1 MRLLKIIEK
10 PKRLRHYFLCSEGCL
25 SSPVFFCKNMII
37 GGLEKMTLIDYPGQV
52 AAIVFTKGCNF
63 RCRFC
68 YNPLLVWPDQET
80 DEKKYE
86 KTCPFISEDEFF
98 LFLENRKGKLDGVV
112 ISGGEPTMHRDL
124 PEFIKK
130 IKTLGYKIKLD
141 TNGTNPQALQKILN
155 QQLVDYLAMDLKAPP
170 SKYQEVVGVKVN
182 CQNLEKSVK
191 IIIGSGL
198 PHEFRTTIVP
208 GLIDLADVSVMGEF
222 IAGAD
227 AWYLQ
232 KFKSDV
238 ELVDRSLE
246 RRLPFSEVEMQDM
259 LDLAKGYVKFCELR

>member
-1 MRLLKIIEK
+1 
-10 PKRLRHYFLCSEGCL
+10 
-25 SSPVFFCKNMII
+25 MII

-63 RCRFC
+63 RCHFC

-86 KTCPFISEDEFF
+86 KTCPLISEDEFF
-98 LFLENRKGKLDGVV
+98 LFLKNRVGKLDGVV
-112 ISGGEPTMHRDL
+112 ITGGEPTMHRDL
-124 PEFIKK
+124 PEFIKR
-130 IKTLGYKIKLD
+130 IKDLGYKIKLD
-141 TNGTNPQALQKILN
+141 TNGTNPQMLTEILHQK
-155 QQLVDYLAMDLKAPP
+155 LVDYLAMDLKAPFN
-170 SKYQEVVGVKVN
+170 KYQEVVGVSIN

-191 IIIGSGL
+191 MIIESGL

-208 GLIDLADVSVMGEF
+208 GLIEPADISVMGEL
-222 IAGAD
+222 IAGAN

-238 ELVDRSLE
+238 ELVDRGLE
-246 RRLPFSEVEMQDM
+246 KKSAFSEIEMQDM
-259 LDLAKGYVKFCELR
+259 LDLAKKYVKLCELR

>member
-1 MRLLKIIEK
+1 
-10 PKRLRHYFLCSEGCL
+10 
-25 SSPVFFCKNMII
+25 MII

-63 RCRFC
+63 RCHFC

-80 DEKKYE
+80 DERKYE
-86 KTCPFISEDEFF
+86 KTCPLISEDEFF
-98 LFLENRKGKLDGVV
+98 LFLESRKGKLDGVV
-112 ISGGEPTMHRDL
+112 ITGGEPTMHKDL
-124 PEFIKK
+124 PEFIKR

-141 TNGTNPQALQKILN
+141 TNGTNPQVLEKILN
-155 QQLVDYLAMDLKAPP
+155 QKLVDYLAMDLKAPL
-170 SKYQEVVGVKVN
+170 SKYQEVVGVGIN

-191 IIIGSGL
+191 MIIESGL

-208 GLIDLADVSVMGEF
+208 GLIEKVDISIMGEF
-222 IAGAD
+222 IIGAD

-238 ELVDRSLE
+238 ELVNRDLE
-246 RRLPFSEVEMQDM
+246 RKSSFSEAEMQDM
-259 LDLAKGYVKFCELR
+259 LNLAKGYVKFCELR